1 MQNSLIELVKYKGE
15 KASQTLQAAETL
27 YREGFYNS
35 SVNRSYYACF
45 YIVTA
50 LLQMYN
56 LSSAKHSGVR
66 GLFNV
71 NFIKKGIFDKEIGRF
86 YSEVFNK
93 RQESD
98 YEDYK
103 EFSKEETEEILGK
116 AKLFVKELREFIN
129 KKLVKNNI
137 KE

>member
-1 MQNSLIELVKYKGE
+1 MQNSLIELIKYKE
-15 KASQTLQAAETL
+15 DKADQTLQAAETL
-27 YREGFYNS
+27 YNEKFYNS

-50 LLQMYN
+50 LLHVYN
-56 LSSAKHSGVR
+56 LSAVKHSGVR
-66 GLFNV
+66 HLFNV

-103 EFSKEETEEILGK
+103 EFSKEETKDILEK
-116 AKLFVKELREFIN
+116 AKSFVKEVSEFIN
-129 KKLVKNNI
+129 KKISEK
-137 KE
+137 